1 MHRSQFILIGSAV
14 LAAGGYGLAG
24 CTTTPPTSASGTSE
38 NADKR
43 RSINAGVDSTLARL
57 YATATANG
65 SRELVTKARGVLVF
79 PSVIQA
85 GFWVGGQYGEG
96 ALRVGG
102 QTAGDYNTVGGS
114 FGLQIGAQSKAII
127 FLFMTQD
134 ALDRFR
140 NSDGWAVGA
149 DATVAVVKL
158 SANGNIDTST
168 ATAPVQ
174 AFVLTNAGLIA
185 GVSLEGAKIT
195 RLSI

>member
-1 MHRSQFILIGSAV
+1 VRIARSPITEARIV
-14 LAAGGYGLAG
+14 K
-24 CTTTPPTSASGTSE
+24 
-38 NADKR
+38 DR
-43 RSINAGVDSTLARL
+43 VDTTLARL
-57 YATATANG
+57 YTTASG
-65 SRELVTKARGVLVF
+65 SRELVSKARGVLVF

-85 GFWVGGQYGEG
+85 GFWIGGQYGEG

-102 QTAGDYNTVGGS
+102 QTAGYYSTGGGS

-149 DATVAVVKL
+149 DATFAVVKVRA
-158 SANGNIDTST
+158 SSNIDTST

-174 AFVLTNAGLIA
+174 AFVLTNAGLMA
-185 GVSLEGAKIT
+185 GV
-195 RLSI
+195 